1 MLRRMVGLSMGALL
15 ISGLF
20 LLTPFVPCS
29 WGEYPERPITVIVP
43 FAPGASDRE
52 LRTMTPMM
60 GDILGQPIMVENREG
75 GGGSI
80 GTFATLQSR
89 HDGYTLLFGGAYVV
103 ILNPLV
109 NKVPYTVEDFIPIAC
124 TSMVAPIVGVSS
136 ESPWKTIQ
144 EFIDYG
150 RKNPGV
156 LKHGTSGVG
165 SMAQLQEAAL
175 AEATGMK
182 TIHVPFKGGAE
193 VNSSII
199 GRHIDFCMAGAY
211 TILPLVKGGKIRP
224 LVTVSKKRHPDYPDT
239 PTVAEVGIPFP
250 SVLADTHHA
259 FFAPKGTPP
268 AICDKLT
275 ETVRK
280 TLSNREV
287 IDNMRK
293 AGNIVE
299 FYDQKEMKDQLMK
312 QFLLLKELT
321 AKLGLQK
328 K

>member
-1 MLRRMVGLSMGALL
+1 MLRKMVGLSMGALL

-20 LLTPFVPCS
+20 LLNPFVPCS

-103 ILNPLV
+103 FLNPLI

-124 TSMVAPIVGVSS
+124 TSMVGAIVGVSS

-199 GRHIDFCMAGAY
+199 GRHIDYTMAGPY

-250 SVLADTHHA
+250 PDLGDTHHA

-293 AGNIVE
+293 GGNIAE
-299 FYDQKEMKDQLMK
+299 FYDQKEMKDQMMK
-312 QFLLLKELT
+312 QFLLCKEFT
-321 AKLGLQK
+321 VKLGLQK